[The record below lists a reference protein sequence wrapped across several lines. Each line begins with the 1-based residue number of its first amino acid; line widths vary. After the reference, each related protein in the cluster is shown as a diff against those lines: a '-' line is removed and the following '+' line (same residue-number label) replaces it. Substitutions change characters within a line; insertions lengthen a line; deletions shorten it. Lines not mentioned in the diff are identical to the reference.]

1 MSLASADVKC
11 LSWFN
16 SSGRSF
22 HSGRVSCWSGSC
34 LARSGFV
41 LRKDSQPFWSSPLG
55 KHQPSMG
62 LLLTIITLTLY
73 AIGLLILIQEQASK
87 GETWLVLVVNKG
99 VFIIQ
104 KVIQAAVYVWL
115 RDFRVRKS
123 CRQNARFYF
132 EVLASFNFIDWLDT
146 QTTLDISFDVG
157 QAKKFHGEWFGSLY
171 RIYKALLVDYRPLC

>member
-1 MSLASADVKC
+1 
-11 LSWFN
+11 
-16 SSGRSF
+16 
-22 HSGRVSCWSGSC
+22 
-34 LARSGFV
+34 
-41 LRKDSQPFWSSPLG
+41 
-55 KHQPSMG
+55 MG